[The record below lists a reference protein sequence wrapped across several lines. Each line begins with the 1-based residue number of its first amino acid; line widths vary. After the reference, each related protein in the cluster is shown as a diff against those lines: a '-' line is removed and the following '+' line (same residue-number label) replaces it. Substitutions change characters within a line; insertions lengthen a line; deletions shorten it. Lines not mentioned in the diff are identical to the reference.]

1 MANREKIAESLGRV
15 TGQAKE
21 LLEIILKEIDEVA
34 TAFKT
39 GDPPNARTPKPTSG
53 EDD

>member
-1 MANREKIAESLGRV
+1 MANRERIVESLGRV

-21 LLEIILKEIDEVA
+21 LLEIILREIDEVRD
-34 TAFKT
+34 AFTT
-39 GDPPNARTPKPTSG
+39 GKPPGEKLEPTTG